1 MVALLP
7 SFAQVLELPRGFGRV
22 IPPEFEDGNG
32 HMNVMHYYGLH
43 GEGLW
48 QTHRDLGYRAHAGKF
63 GSFAKEQ
70 HVKYLREVLV
80 GHEVSVHVGHIGRTA
95 KALRGVSYLLN
106 LTTSEVANSF
116 EFLAVNIDLESR
128 RPAPFPED
136 IAERLD
142 RRIAATEACGITPEY
157 GVLELRTAP
166 AV

>member
-1 MVALLP
+1 MVAFLP
-7 SFAQVLELPRGFGRV
+7 AFTQVLELPRGFGRV

-48 QTHRDLGYRAHAGKF
+48 QTHRDLGYRSHTGKF

-70 HVKYLREVLV
+70 HVKFLREVLV
-80 GHEVSVHVGHIGRTA
+80 GHEVSVHIGHIGRTA
-95 KALRGVSYLLN
+95 KVLHGVSYLLN

-116 EFLAVNIDLESR
+116 EFLAVNIDLATR

-136 IAERLD
+136 VAELLD
-142 RRIAATEACGITPEY
+142 GRIAAAAACGIGPEY